1 MASSRAIVARR
12 MAGNLRGTRAL
23 TPSVAKQPH
32 ALSSATSSV
41 ISTTKW
47 REFSTSYTCN
57 QSVLAA
63 SAPVVKQTKHASMRI
78 EDGVAVITLD
88 SPGVKMNSLNQE
100 VMTDMELIF
109 NECLTNTAVKSVV
122 VISGKLGCFIAG
134 ADINM
139 IEKCKTAEEAQTLSK
154 GCQDFLSRV
163 ESSSKPVVAAIMG
176 PCLGG
181 GLETAMA
188 CHFRI
193 AVDGMKTGLGLPE
206 VMLGLLPGGGGTQRL
221 PQLVG
226 VPTSLDMA
234 LTGKTLNAKKAKKA
248 GLVDLVV
255 ESLGPGLAPA
265 AETTHKYLEQIAIGV
280 ARDLGTDKMKKP
292 KRGPKNTTEKLTAA
306 ALNYDVVKDYVFK
319 TAKGKVM
326 KQTNGLYPAPLKI
339 LEVIRAGLDK
349 GLGSAAG
356 YKAEHEGFGQL
367 AATSESNALIG
378 LFHGQ
383 NECKKNKFGKPA
395 KPTKSIGILG
405 AGLMGAGIAQVSIDK
420 KDMFT
425 VLKDVNQPGLAR
437 GVFQVKDGLNK
448 KIKRKKISA
457 LDGERQMT
465 QLLPTTDYSKLKNV
479 DMIIEAVFEDLS
491 LKHRVVKEVEQHI
504 REDCIF
510 ASNTSALPI
519 GEIAKASKRPEMVVG
534 MHYFSPVDKMQLLE
548 IITTDKTSKEVAAAA
563 VDVGLRQG
571 KVVIVVGDG
580 PGFYTTR
587 ILAPTLSEAIRL
599 LQEGVDPKRIDT
611 LSKGYG
617 FPVGVATL
625 IDEVGVDVAAHVA
638 EDLGKAFGER
648 FSGGN
653 PEVLKSMVA
662 ANCLGR
668 KSGKGCYIYD
678 DTKGERP
685 LNSEAESIFQKF
697 SLKPAEGC
705 SADEDLQLRLVT
717 RFVNESI
724 YSLQDG
730 ILRSAVEGDIG
741 AVFGLGFPPMHGGP
755 FRYTDTMG
763 AQKVVDAMRKFENA
777 YGAPFTPC
785 QLLLD
790 MAKSGD
796 KFYKSK

>member
-1 MASSRAIVARR
+1 
-12 MAGNLRGTRAL
+12 MAGNLRGTRQL
-23 TPSVAKQPH
+23 TPSVVKQPH
-32 ALSSATSSV
+32 ALSSATSV

-57 QSVLAA
+57 QSAQAA
-63 SAPVVKQTKHASMRI
+63 PAPVAKQTKHASMRI

-100 VMTDMELIF
+100 VMTDMEAIF
-109 NECLTNTAVKSVV
+109 NECLTNSKVKSVV

-139 IEKCKTAEEAQTLSK
+139 IEKCKSAEEAQTLSK

-188 CHFRI
+188 CHFRV

-221 PQLVG
+221 PKLVG

-265 AETTHKYLEQIAIGV
+265 DATTHKYLEQIAIGV
-280 ARDLGTDKMKKP
+280 ARDLATDKMKMP

-306 ALNYDVVKDYVFK
+306 AMGYDFVKDYVFK

-339 LEVIRAGLDK
+339 LEVIRTGLDK

-383 NECKKNKFGKPA
+383 TECKKNKFGKPA

-425 VLKDVNQPGLAR
+425 VLKDVNNAGISR
-437 GVFQVKDGLNK
+437 GVFQIKDGINK
-448 KIKRKKISA
+448 KVKRKKISA

-465 QLLPTTDYSKLKNV
+465 KLLPTTDYSKLKNV
-479 DMIIEAVFEDLS
+479 DMIIEAVFEDLA

-638 EDLGKAFGER
+638 EDLGKAYGER

-685 LNSEAESIFQKF
+685 LNNEAENIFKQF
-697 SLKPAEGC
+697 SLKPAENC

-717 RFVNESI
+717 RFVNESV

-730 ILRSAVEGDIG
+730 VLRTALEGDIG

-755 FRYTDTMG
+755 FRYVDTMG

-777 YGAPFTPC
+777 YGTPFTPC

-796 KFYKSK
+796 KFYKAK

>member
-32 ALSSATSSV
+32 ALTSATSV

-47 REFSTSYTCN
+47 REFSTSLTCN

-63 SAPVVKQTKHASMRI
+63 TAPVVKQTKHASMRI

-154 GCQDFLSRV
+154 GCQDFLSRI

-226 VPTSLDMA
+226 VPTTLDMA

-339 LEVIRAGLDK
+339 LDVIRAGLDK

-367 AATSESNALIG
+367 AATSESSALIG

-383 NECKKNKFGKPA
+383 TECKKNKFGKPA

-425 VLKDVNQPGLAR
+425 VLKDVNNAGIAR

-457 LDGERQMT
+457 LDGDKQMT

-510 ASNTSALPI
+510 ATNTSALPI

-668 KSGKGCYIYD
+668 KSGKGMYIYD

-697 SLKPAEGC
+697 SLKPAEDC

-717 RFVNESI
+717 RFVNESV

-730 ILRSAVEGDIG
+730 ILRTAVEGDIG
-741 AVFGLGFPPMHGGP
+741 AVFGLGFPPMTGGP
-755 FRYTDTMG
+755 FRYVDTMG
-763 AQKVVDAMRKFENA
+763 AQKIVDAMRKFENA